1 MPTRAIV
8 TPSDR
13 IGSVPRRSRSP
24 RARSVRGQSLLEF
37 ALVLPLLVTVVI
49 AGVDLARY
57 VAIHSAADA
66 ASREAT
72 RYASAVGP
80 TGETPPRYVNC
91 TGIRAAAQGAAPML
105 DLSAAAAV
113 TVTFEDGDGDSLPA
127 PTVCPSAPPTSSVHR
142 LDRVVV
148 TVTTRFQPMVGLLQG
163 FDIVSTDRRT
173 IIKESS

>member
-1 MPTRAIV
+1 MV
-8 TPSDR
+8 
-13 IGSVPRRSRSP
+13 
-24 RARSVRGQSLLEF
+24 EM

-57 VAIHSAADA
+57 VAMHTAADA

-80 TGETPPRYVNC
+80 TGESPPRYVNC
-91 TGIRAAAQGAAPML
+91 AGIRTAAIDAAPL
-105 DLSAAAAV
+105 LNLSASSAV
-113 TVTFEDGDGDSLPA
+113 TITYEDGDGDSLPA
-127 PTVCPSAPPTSSVHR
+127 AVSCPTAPPAADVHR

-148 TVTTRFQPMVGLLQG
+148 TVTTRFRPTVALLSA

-173 IIKESS
+173 IVKEP